1 MIEED
6 LQSALPESNLLGLKG
21 WLRLGEGLTCG
32 GWKRWNVE
40 RGGLEY
46 TFDLGD
52 CSTCANST

>member
-1 MIEED
+1 M
-6 LQSALPESNLLGLKG
+6 
-21 WLRLGEGLTCG
+21 G

-52 CSTCANST
+52 CSTCANSTWAELTVCARFLELVLGD